1 VTCQHHGKGSFG
13 RDAGGVVG
21 EGHADEV
28 ELERVLARFW
38 EAVEQRNGG
47 IAVVVVVLFACH
59 FNATE
64 DGAAGCSVTFR
75 GGACRDDKGPD
86 HRSLHANEQHLRAT
100 WCFFVN
106 AYLGTY
112 EHMLLKRQSTPRR
125 LSASPRRAARDRWR
139 THHPRPRRTLCCRRL
154 GGIRWRSGMAMR
166 ARPHSPCLSGFRGS
180 ICASRHHL
188 CLVWRTRSRGTSRL
202 LPVFRLK

>member
-1 VTCQHHGKGSFG
+1 
-13 RDAGGVVG
+13 VVR

-28 ELERVLARFW
+28 ELERVFARFW

-47 IAVVVVVLFACH
+47 IAVVVVALFACH

-64 DGAAGCSVTFR
+64 DGTAGCCVAFR
-75 GGACRDDKGPD
+75 GGACRDDEGPD
-86 HRSLHANEQHLRAT
+86 HSSLHANEQHLMAT

-106 AYLGTY
+106 AYLGSTC

-139 THHPRPRRTLCCRRL
+139 TRHQLPRRTLCCRRP
-154 GGIRWRSGMAMR
+154 GGIRWRSGMVIR
-166 ARPHSPCLSGFRGS
+166 ARPHSPYLSGFRGS

-188 CLVWRTRSRGTSRL
+188 CLVWRTRSRGTSRR
-202 LPVFRLK
+202 LPLFRLK